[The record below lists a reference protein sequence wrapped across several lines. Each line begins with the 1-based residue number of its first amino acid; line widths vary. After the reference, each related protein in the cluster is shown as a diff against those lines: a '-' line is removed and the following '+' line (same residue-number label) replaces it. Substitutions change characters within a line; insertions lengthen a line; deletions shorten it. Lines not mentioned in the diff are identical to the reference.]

1 MKKVPKVSH
10 KWWSKMFFPHLLA
23 TQAYRYVFRN
33 RPSKIDP
40 VKARKITDV
49 LALGYVLLASTACG
63 LGKFAKQIR
72 GRIETKLVIRKKLG
86 DFKSQTPTTTCN
98 LAGSSIPSYPFIFT
112 AYWIYQNSGAS
123 ARSTESTATYYARL
137 VARNVEDPETRI
149 IRVNVFD
156 GFKTEDITEEVRE
169 AKFGKVSEEH
179 KDYDKYSDPA
189 YIRKRL
195 NVPEGSKQDEKFN
208 VELAGVYLR
217 RVDTDNKLMK

>member
-72 GRIETKLVIRKKLG
+72 GRIETKLVIRKKPAIWQVLPYHHILL
-86 DFKSQTPTTTCN
+86 FLQ
-98 LAGSSIPSYPFIFT
+98 LIGSTKIQELRLDQ
-112 AYWIYQNSGAS
+112 QNQ
-123 ARSTESTATYYARL
+123 RQHIML
-137 VARNVEDPETRI
+137 D
-149 IRVNVFD
+149 
-156 GFKTEDITEEVRE
+156 
-169 AKFGKVSEEH
+169 
-179 KDYDKYSDPA
+179 
-189 YIRKRL
+189 
-195 NVPEGSKQDEKFN
+195 
-208 VELAGVYLR
+208 
-217 RVDTDNKLMK
+217 